1 MHGRPHLARGVDAPE
16 DATSSRC
23 SEGIGGEVRVE
34 TWRRQARGTM
44 EGAVACPK
52 VASEDDGEFCI
63 LDEVQ
68 ADIARDALQH
78 FAILSGKDD
87 KTKGRILRASKALQR
102 LLNYD
107 LDTPFPRDLS
117 VFWGA
122 NTDRSTI
129 DEINASIK
137 ANRPYSGEVL
147 CYKHTGQTLW
157 CEISLQAIA
166 INQDAPRNG
175 TVCIA
180 CFIRDIDEIHCAV
193 RVCLAL
199 PLEQR
204 RKHL

>member
-1 MHGRPHLARGVDAPE
+1 
-16 DATSSRC
+16 
-23 SEGIGGEVRVE
+23 
-34 TWRRQARGTM
+34 M

-122 NTDRSTI
+122 NTDRAAV
-129 DEINASIK
+129 DEITASIK
-137 ANRPYSGEVL
+137 SNRPYSGEVL
-147 CYKHTGQTLW
+147 CYKHTGQTVW

-166 INQDAPRNG
+166 INQDAPHKG
-175 TVCIA
+175 SVCIA
-180 CFIRDIDEIHCAV
+180 CFIRDVDELHCAV
-193 RVCLAL
+193 RPIFVFSL
-199 PLEQR
+199 PHVQR
-204 RKHL
+204 HRDWQT

>member
-1 MHGRPHLARGVDAPE
+1 
-16 DATSSRC
+16 
-23 SEGIGGEVRVE
+23 
-34 TWRRQARGTM
+34 M

-129 DEINASIK
+129 DEINLSIK
-137 ANRPYSGEVL
+137 SNRPYSGEVL

-166 INQDAPRNG
+166 INQDAPHKG

-193 RVCLAL
+193 RF
-199 PLEQR
+199 
-204 RKHL
+204 

>member
-1 MHGRPHLARGVDAPE
+1 MA
-16 DATSSRC
+16 C
-23 SEGIGGEVRVE
+23 SASWTRYVSCTPTKLE
-34 TWRRQARGTM
+34 TISDSQPLT
-44 EGAVACPK
+44 AVAA
-52 VASEDDGEFCI
+52 V
-63 LDEVQ
+63 LLQVQ

-137 ANRPYSGEVL
+137 CNRPYSGEVL

-193 RVCLAL
+193 RICLAL
-199 PLEQR
+199 PLAQR
-204 RKHL
+204 REHLARMLE

>member
-1 MHGRPHLARGVDAPE
+1 M
-16 DATSSRC
+16 
-23 SEGIGGEVRVE
+23 
-34 TWRRQARGTM
+34 
-44 EGAVACPK
+44 
-52 VASEDDGEFCI
+52 FCI
-63 LDEVQ
+63 LDEVSVVHTPSELETISDSQPLTAVVAAVLLQVQ

-137 ANRPYSGEVL
+137 SNRPYSGEVL

-193 RVCLAL
+193 RICLAL
-199 PLEQR
+199 PLAQR
-204 RKHL
+204 RKHLRHDSAMHCRRTSGAWLGNRCTPS